1 MKFLESLTTELKRE
15 YVEDIKK
22 TIIAFANT
30 DGGTLYIGVEDD
42 GTIRGVDDI
51 DATMLKL
58 SSSIRDNIKPD
69 VTLFV
74 NYEIEKIEK
83 KNILKVIVQKGTV
96 CPYYL
101 AGKGIR
107 PEGVYVRHGASTVSA
122 TETGI
127 IKMIKETDGDRYEA
141 IRSLNQNLTFIEAEK
156 EFSKR
161 KVLFGENQFKTLKL
175 MTSDGIYTN
184 LGLMLSDQCV
194 HSIKIAV
201 FEGKDKSVFKDR
213 REFMGSLLKQ
223 MNEAYDFID
232 RYNSTRS
239 EISGLYREDN
249 RDYPMNA
256 VREAMLNAL
265 VHRDYSFSGS
275 TLISIFDDHIEFVS
289 IGGLV
294 KGITFED
301 IMLGISLARNENLA
315 NIFYRLSL
323 IEAYGT
329 GIPKILIAYEHENIK
344 PKIETTDN
352 AFKITLPN
360 LNYNIDISVR
370 FSEVGQAVLELF
382 DTRSEISRKD
392 VEATL
397 NIGATMAGRALRE
410 LLNSGAIK
418 IIGSGKNTKYV
429 KLNF

>member
-1 MKFLESLTTELKRE
+1 M
-15 YVEDIKK
+15 
-22 TIIAFANT
+22 
-30 DGGTLYIGVEDD
+30 GLYE
-42 GTIRGVDDI
+42 
-51 DATMLKL
+51 
-58 SSSIRDNIKPD
+58 
-69 VTLFV
+69 
-74 NYEIEKIEK
+74 E
-83 KNILKVIVQKGTV
+83 
-96 CPYYL
+96 
-101 AGKGIR
+101 
-107 PEGVYVRHGASTVSA
+107 
-122 TETGI
+122 
-127 IKMIKETDGDRYEA
+127 

-329 GIPKILIAYEHENIK
+329 GIPKILIAYEHENVK

-370 FSEVGQAVLELF
+370 FSEVGQVVLELF
-382 DTRSEISRKD
+382 DIRSEISRKD

-397 NIGATMAGRALRE
+397 NIGSTRAGRALRE

-418 IIGSGKNTKYV
+418 TIGSGKNTKYV